1 MKMRVITSKKQNRYM
16 MRKIILMASL
26 VMGLLVA
33 NRAEAQQE
41 PRRQVM
47 LDKVVAVV
55 GGSSILHSELREY
68 ADALVMQRRQ
78 MGYTSDVDP
87 MEEALEALLEQKLL
101 YNQALI
107 DSVDMAGGDVNARVE
122 AYVQALMEEAGGM
135 QEFERREHMPI
146 FNYREMVRNRF
157 EEQAYAQSM
166 KSEVV
171 SKVTIVPGEVE
182 RFYRHIDKD
191 SLPMIGEQYV
201 YAHITKFPASLK
213 DAQQRTRERLLDM
226 RERVITGQTQFS
238 VLARMYSIDGSA
250 MYGGEME
257 PAPASYFVRPFA
269 EALEKLR
276 PGQVS
281 EIVETEFGFHIIE
294 LIEII
299 GDKYRCRHILLRPT
313 FTRDELLQPAHQLD
327 SIARLIRKDSLT
339 FEDAALRFSDDASTK
354 HNGGIVSNHDVLA
367 RMGVYDGA
375 RLTATRFLKEDFGA
389 QGGKAL
395 EDYNALMNLKIG
407 EVSDSYQTTDLMGN
421 QMSKIV
427 KLVDIIPSH
436 VASLEDDYIRLEEM
450 ALTQKQERT
459 YEAWLNDKKSSMYI
473 YIDPEYRTERLREKG
488 WIK

>member
-1 MKMRVITSKKQNRYM
+1 ML
-16 MRKIILMASL
+16 RKIM
-26 VMGLLVA
+26 LLATVA
-33 NRAEAQQE
+33 LTAITTVSAQTEEQ
-41 PRRQVM
+41 PRRRQVM

-55 GGSSILHSELREY
+55 GGSSILHSEMQEY
-68 ADALVMQRRQ
+68 AEALVMQNRQ
-78 MGYTSDVDP
+78 MGYTSDRDP
-87 MEEALEALLEQKLL
+87 MDEALEALLEQKLL

-107 DSVDMAGGDVNARVE
+107 DSVDMMGGDVHARVE
-122 AYVQALMEEAGGM
+122 AYVNGLVQEAGGI
-135 QEFERREHMPI
+135 QEFEKREHMPI
-146 FNYREMVRNRF
+146 FSYREMVRTRF

-166 KSEVV
+166 KSHVV
-171 SKVTIVPGEVE
+171 SGVTVIPGEVE
-182 RFYRHIDKD
+182 RFYRRIDKD

-201 YAHITKFPASLK
+201 YAHITKFPPSLK

-226 RERVITGQTQFS
+226 RERVITGQTQFA

-257 PAPASYFVRPFA
+257 AAPASYFVRPFA
-269 EALEKLR
+269 EALEKLK

-294 LIEII
+294 LIEKI
-299 GDKYRCRHILLRPT
+299 GDKYRCRHILLRPS
-313 FTRDELLQPAHQLD
+313 FTREELLQPARQLD
-327 SIARLIRKDSLT
+327 SIANLIRKDSLS
-339 FEDAALRFSDDASTK
+339 FEDAALRFSDDATTK

-395 EDYNALMNLKIG
+395 EDYNALIHLKIG
-407 EVSDSYQTTDLMGN
+407 EVSDSYQATDLMGN

-427 KLVDIIPSH
+427 KLVDVIPAH

-450 ALTQKQERT
+450 ALTKKQDEV
-459 YEAWLNDKKSSMYI
+459 YNAWLAEKKRSMYV
-473 YIDPEYRTERLREKG
+473 YIDPDYRSEELRRKG
-488 WIK
+488 WVK

>member
-1 MKMRVITSKKQNRYM
+1 MI
-16 MRKIILMASL
+16 RK
-26 VMGLLVA
+26 VMILVA
-33 NRAEAQQE
+33 MAAGVFTTSSVVAQQ

-55 GGSSILHSELREY
+55 GGSSILHSEVKEY
-68 ADALVMQRRQ
+68 ADALVMQQRQ
-78 MGYTSDVDP
+78 MGYTSDRDP
-87 MEEALEALLEQKLL
+87 MDEALEALLEQKLL

-107 DSVDMAGGDVNARVE
+107 DSVDMMGGNVVSRVE
-122 AYVQALMEEAGGM
+122 AYVQSLVDEAGGI

-146 FNYREMVRNRF
+146 FNYREMVRTRF

-166 KSEVV
+166 KNDVV

-182 RFYRHIDKD
+182 RFYRRIDKD

-201 YAHITKFPASLK
+201 YAHITKLPASLK
-213 DAQQRTRERLLDM
+213 EAQQRTRERLLDM
-226 RERVITGQTQFS
+226 RERAITGQTSFS
-238 VLARMYSIDGSA
+238 VLARMYSLDGSA

-257 PAPASYFVRPFA
+257 PAPSSFFVAPFA
-269 EALEKLR
+269 EALEKLK
-276 PGQVS
+276 PGQIS

-294 LIEII
+294 LIEVI

-313 FTRDELLQPAHQLD
+313 FTREELMQPARELD
-327 SIARLIRKDSLT
+327 SIARLIRHDSLT
-339 FEDAALRFSDDASTK
+339 FADAALQFSDDATTK
-354 HNGGIVSNHDVLA
+354 HNGGIVSNHDILA

-395 EDYNALMNLKIG
+395 EDYSALMGLKVG

-427 KLVDIIPSH
+427 KLVEVIPAH

-450 ALTQKQERT
+450 ALQRKQEEA
-459 YEAWLNDKKSSMYI
+459 YNAWLSQKKQSMYI
-473 YIDPEYRTERLREKG
+473 YVDPDYRNETLRSKG